1 MKYLKSFR
9 SQINGKKNLLAK
21 NSNARKET
29 VDIDNFLKFK
39 NDDRKIIQPI
49 GKKSRTPTIMKEE
62 QPYQPV

>member
-29 VDIDNFLKFK
+29 VDIDIFLKFK
-39 NDDRKIIQPI
+39 NDDRKII
-49 GKKSRTPTIMKEE
+49 
-62 QPYQPV
+62 